1 MFTVLRIILSFALVG
16 GLLWF
21 FARSTDGKLGSL
33 LQRTV
38 SGSEQDAIAVV
49 ARRQLTR
56 SSSLVMVRAG
66 SRHLLLSVSDGDGVS
81 MLVEG
86 DDLLDTPP
94 PDSPPFE
101 SPFDSSRFESQSDG
115 GGGPTG
121 TSLVP
126 VNNDIELRDHDPTDH
141 TDPDHTNPDP
151 ANPDDPDTGA
161 QRRRWNPARTSAWT
175 PSTSP
180 HGHLPP
186 RMSFIDALREQTV
199 RRS

>member
-94 PDSPPFE
+94 PDSPSFESSPFE
-101 SPFDSSRFESQSDG
+101 SSRFESQSDEH
-115 GGGPTG
+115 GGPTG

-126 VNNDIELRDHDPTDH
+126 VNNDIELRDHDAT
-141 TDPDHTNPDP
+141 DHTNPDP
-151 ANPDDPDTGA
+151 ANPGDPDTGA

>member
-1 MFTVLRIILSFALVG
+1 MFTVLRIVLSFALVG

-38 SGSEQDAIAVV
+38 GGSENDAIAVV
-49 ARRQLTR
+49 ARRQLSR
-56 SSSLVMVRAG
+56 SSSLVVVRAG
-66 SRHLLLSVSDGDGVS
+66 SRHLLLSVSDGEGVS

-86 DDLLDTPP
+86 DDLLDPP
-94 PDSPPFE
+94 PSHEPPFE
-101 SPFDSSRFESQSDG
+101 SPDQQ
-115 GGGPTG
+115 TG

-126 VNNDIELRDHDPTDH
+126 VSSDIELRDGDH
-141 TDPDHTNPDP
+141 PDHP
-151 ANPDDPDTGA
+151 DPDTDPNTSA
-161 QRRRWNPARTSAWT
+161 ERRRWIPAKTSAWT
-175 PSTSP
+175 PSTS
-180 HGHLPP
+180 HNGQLPP

>member
-1 MFTVLRIILSFALVG
+1 MFTVLRIVLSFALVG

-38 SGSEQDAIAVV
+38 GGSENDAIAVV
-49 ARRQLTR
+49 ARRQLSR
-56 SSSLVMVRAG
+56 SSSLVVVRAG
-66 SRHLLLSVSDGDGVS
+66 SRHLLLSVSDGEGVS

-86 DDLLDTPP
+86 DDLLDPP
-94 PDSPPFE
+94 PSHEPPFE
-101 SPFDSSRFESQSDG
+101 SQTSNSPGQAA
-115 GGGPTG
+115 G

-126 VNNDIELRDHDPTDH
+126 VSSDIELRDGGHP
-141 TDPDHTNPDP
+141 
-151 ANPDDPDTGA
+151 DPDTDRNTSA
-161 QRRRWNPARTSAWT
+161 ERRRWIPAKTSAWT
-175 PSTSP
+175 PSTS
-180 HGHLPP
+180 HNGQLPP

>member
-1 MFTVLRIILSFALVG
+1 MFTVLRIVLSFALVG

-38 SGSEQDAIAVV
+38 GGSENDAIAIV
-49 ARRQLTR
+49 ARRQLSR
-56 SSSLVMVRAG
+56 SSSLVVVRAG
-66 SRHLLLSVSDGDGVS
+66 SRHLLLSVSDGEGVS

-86 DDLLDTPP
+86 DDLLDPP
-94 PDSPPFE
+94 SSPEP
-101 SPFDSSRFESQSDG
+101 PYDTVDA
-115 GGGPTG
+115 TG

-126 VNNDIELRDHDPTDH
+126 VSSEIELRDSDH
-141 TDPDHTNPDP
+141 AGHANPDP
-151 ANPDDPDTGA
+151 DTDPNTSA
-161 QRRRWNPARTSAWT
+161 ERRRWIPAKTSAWT
-175 PSTSP
+175 PSTS
-180 HGHLPP
+180 HNGQLPP